1 MSKATPQARRVR
13 CAIYTRKSSEEG
25 LEQAFNS
32 LDAQREACE
41 AYIKSQ
47 RHEGWSVIPTLYDD
61 GGFSGGTMD
70 RPALQALLGDIQAGK
85 VDVIVVYKI
94 DRLTRSLFDF
104 AKIVE
109 IFDARNA
116 SFVSVTQAFNTT
128 SSMGRLTLNVLLSF
142 AQFEREITGER
153 IRDKIAASKKKGMWM
168 GGNVPLGYDVRDR
181 RLAVNEREARTVRT
195 IFGLYAQLGSVTKVK
210 QEADRLR
217 LRTKA
222 RIVMNGQPG
231 GDLPFHTGH
240 LYTLLRNPLYVGQV
254 RHKGQTYPGDHP
266 GIVDPVIWDQVQA
279 QLALNAV
286 ARRAGVSAKE
296 PSLLAGLLFDRGGT
310 RMTPTHAVKSGKRYR
325 YYISHNLI
333 AGREIGRS
341 GNRSGTRI
349 SAHEIE
355 QHVTDAVLSLLSDGS
370 RLLAAVGGEDRDPT
384 AIRHAVEGARTLAA
398 ALTKGSPSE
407 RRGLI
412 QNIAERVV
420 LEDDLI
426 RIDIDKSGLC
436 SVLAIP
442 EPEESPRPDE
452 APLVISVPIKLRRLG
467 KEIRLI
473 VTSGNQ
479 QAKQDP
485 ALIKAIVRAHSWLA
499 MLKNREVASIA
510 DIARSENLPRTYVS
524 SLMPLAFLAP
534 DITEAILD
542 GCQPLD
548 LSLDRVLAASPL
560 PTSWTKQRTL
570 LGFSKH

>member
-1 MSKATPQARRVR
+1 MSKATPDARRAR

-41 AYIKSQ
+41 AYVSSQ

-85 VDVIVVYKI
+85 VDVVVVYKI

-109 IFDARNA
+109 IFEARNA

-128 SSMGRLTLNVLLSF
+128 TSMGRLTLNVLLSF

-153 IRDKIAASKKKGMWM
+153 IRDKFAASKKKGMWM

-181 RLAVNEREARTVRT
+181 KLVTNEKEAQTVRT
-195 IFGLYAQLGSVTKVK
+195 IFGLYARLGSVTKVK
-210 QEADRLR
+210 AEVDRLR

-222 RIVMNGQPG
+222 RIFLHGQRG
-231 GDLPFHTGH
+231 GALPFRTGH
-240 LYTLLRNPLYVGQV
+240 LYTILRNPLYVGQV
-254 RHKGQTYPGDHP
+254 QHKGQTYPGDHP
-266 GIVDPVIWDQVQA
+266 GTVDPVIWDQVQV
-279 QLALNAV
+279 QLASNAAV
-286 ARRAGVSAKE
+286 RRTGVSAKE

-325 YYISHNLI
+325 YYISNNLI
-333 AGREIGRS
+333 AGRAIGRRA
-341 GNRSGTRI
+341 NREGTRI
-349 SAHEIE
+349 PAQEIE
-355 QHVTDAVLSLLSDGS
+355 QHVVDAVTSLLRDGS
-370 RLLAAVGGEDRDPT
+370 RVLDAVGIADRGPRSL
-384 AIRHAVEGARTLAA
+384 RHAVDGAETLVIG
-398 ALTKGSPSE
+398 LTQGSPSE
-407 RRGLI
+407 RRGAI
-412 QNIAERVV
+412 QKIVARIV

-426 RIDIDKSGLC
+426 RIVINRLDFC
-436 SVLAIP
+436 SALALPAPTGSAEEEEALVVSIP
-442 EPEESPRPDE
+442 
-452 APLVISVPIKLRRLG
+452 VTLRRLG
-467 KEIRLI
+467 KETRLI
-473 VTSGNQ
+473 VSSGNQ
-479 QAKQDP
+479 QTKQDP
-485 ALIKAIVRAHSWLA
+485 ALIKAIVRAHAWLA
-499 MLKNREVASIA
+499 MLRNREVGSIA
-510 DIARSENLPRTYVS
+510 DIARSENLQRTYVS

-542 GCQPLD
+542 GSQPLE
-548 LSLDRVLAASPL
+548 LSLDGVLASSPL

-570 LGFSKH
+570 LGFTTR

>member
-1 MSKATPQARRVR
+1 MSNATPQARRAR

-41 AYIKSQ
+41 AYIRSQ

-85 VDVIVVYKI
+85 VDVVVVYKI
-94 DRLTRSLFDF
+94 DRLTRSLYDF

-109 IFDARNA
+109 IFDAQKT

-128 SSMGRLTLNVLLSF
+128 TSMGRLTLNVLLSF

-153 IRDKIAASKKKGMWM
+153 IRDKFAASKKKGMWM

-181 RLAVNEREARTVRT
+181 RLVINESEAQTVHT
-195 IFGLYAQLGSVTKVK
+195 IFGLYARLGSVTKVK
-210 QEADRLR
+210 EEADRLR

-222 RIVMNGQPG
+222 RISTQRQPG
-231 GDLPFHTGH
+231 GALPFRTGH
-240 LYTLLRNPLYVGQV
+240 LYTILRNPLYVGQV
-254 RHKGQTYPGDHP
+254 QQKGQTYPGDHP
-266 GIVDPVIWDQVQA
+266 GIVDPVVWDRTQA
-279 QLALNAV
+279 HLASNAA
-286 ARRAGVSAKE
+286 ARRTGASAKE
-296 PSLLAGLLFDRGGT
+296 PSLLAGLLFDRDGN
-310 RMTPTHAVKSGKRYR
+310 RMTPTHAVKGGKRYR
-325 YYISHNLI
+325 YYVSHTLI
-333 AGREIGRS
+333 AGHDIGRN
-341 GNRSGTRI
+341 GNRDGTRI
-349 SAHEIE
+349 PAQEIE
-355 QHVTDAVLSLLSDGS
+355 QHVADAVLSLLSDGS
-370 RLLAAVGGEDRDPT
+370 RLLAAVGVEDRSPM
-384 AIRHAVEGARTLAA
+384 AIRHAVEGAR
-398 ALTKGSPSE
+398 ALVVGFTEGSPSE
-407 RRGLI
+407 RRELI

-426 RIDIDKSGLC
+426 RIDINRFGLR

-442 EPEESPRPDE
+442 EHQESARQDE
-452 APLVISVPIKLRRLG
+452 APLVVSVPVELRRLG

-485 ALIKAIVRAHSWLA
+485 ALIKAIVRAHAWLA
-499 MLKNREVASIA
+499 LLRNREVESIA
-510 DIARSENLPRTYVS
+510 DIARSENLQRTYVS
-524 SLMPLAFLAP
+524 SLMPFAFLAP

-542 GCQPLD
+542 GCQPLE
-548 LSLDRVLAASPL
+548 LSLDRVLASSPL

-570 LGFSKH
+570 LGFTKR